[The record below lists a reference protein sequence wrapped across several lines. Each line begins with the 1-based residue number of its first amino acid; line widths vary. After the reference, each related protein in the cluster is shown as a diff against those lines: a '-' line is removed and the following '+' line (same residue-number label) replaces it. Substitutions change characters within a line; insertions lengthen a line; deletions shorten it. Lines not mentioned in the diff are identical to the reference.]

1 MFVDVG
7 AKRDGLVHVKDI
19 SRNYFINNHQSV
31 RDCVLTMSFFSNM
44 KLFQLPA
51 DYTNASII
59 YALTQP

>member
-31 RDCVLTMSFFSNM
+31 RDCVLTMSSVFKIQHS
-44 KLFQLPA
+44 QLLPEF
-51 DYTNASII
+51 
-59 YALTQP
+59 

>member
-31 RDCVLTMSFFSNM
+31 RDSVLTTSLIS
-44 KLFQLPA
+44 
-51 DYTNASII
+51 
-59 YALTQP
+59 

>member
-31 RDCVLTMSFFSNM
+31 RDRVLKKSFTFNI
-44 KLFQLPA
+44 QLSQLLPEF
-51 DYTNASII
+51 
-59 YALTQP
+59 

>member
-31 RDCVLTMSFFSNM
+31 RDYVLTMLFFFKIQHS
-44 KLFQLPA
+44 QLLPE
-51 DYTNASII
+51 
-59 YALTQP
+59 L